1 MWNLQPSDLAVLKGE
16 GNRFAIFVQRLIR
29 AEAARG
35 GLPQS
40 EIETQLRSHIA
51 DGGVDTRV
59 RAAIPNDGS
68 GWFAVPTVW
77 QFKAVEASSIGSS
90 KLRKELAGAFVRSLI
105 ETGYGYRFCLLD
117 DVTPKKTQAWEELL
131 GDEIAKFAPAAPKPR
146 VVHGAHLLS
155 WAERFPALIAWL
167 RDRTSDGLHWDS
179 WSSNCRAVTPSYV
192 PNPAWQPIREQI
204 VRHVDFH
211 DASNPKDPCLTV
223 GGAAG
228 VGKTRLVFET
238 LADLPGSPGLVV
250 YAADEQAAK
259 QLATA
264 IANTPDQSAIL
275 VADECTPATQYFL
288 NEHLRGHLRRLRV
301 ICLDNTGQRL
311 ISSAQ
316 QPWLSADEL
325 RNTDKILEVNFPW
338 VPEDRRFQYAQ
349 LSRGYV
355 RLAADMCQHDAEL
368 AAGNMGGLLG
378 SVERYV
384 RHRLSRETLRLV
396 SLLALFHK
404 VGFRD
409 DKRDEVA
416 SLCQVA
422 GCSVQSLCDAVRV
435 VRESPGFVV
444 QAGRYWYV
452 SPEIV
457 ARVLFAEGWNTWVAR
472 DPAAFLRSLPEDL
485 LAQLIDRAAKLG
497 EQGVR
502 DQLADFF
509 RKWFDRL
516 KAEDLADPRNA
527 SLAAAVVE
535 AKPESYLPRLRAI
548 IESAQADSVRQ
559 IGGRTMPA
567 GSCPR
572 RTLVWLLEKLVCFP
586 EFFADCEACLFR
598 LAVHETEPQIGN
610 SATGIWRELFS
621 VHLSGTAMPFM
632 QRLEIL
638 RGRTASADVAEA
650 TLGFRGLDCALHGV
664 GGKAVGPPIV
674 AGRLR
679 SDHWRPDSYD
689 EELGCYRAAL
699 SVCEEHL
706 LRDDADRRRLAF
718 DVLSDGVTALLHRRL
733 LEDLAAVLT
742 PDRLT
747 EEEARRLLNE
757 VDRFLQIRDAPR
769 RVVREKEQCY
779 LDRVRCW
786 IDGFRPARFD
796 ALLRSICSREPW
808 DERFSRDPAMQ
819 RDEMDDLAE
828 QIVREPSRL
837 RSHLDWLTMP
847 EAQSAQRLGFALG
860 RADQELACGT
870 MLFDAAIRTGSAAL
884 LRGYIR
890 ALVAFQRSLSADLL
904 ERLEQLEAT
913 RPNVAVDIL
922 SQGGDLID
930 GFQRVIRLVEKHAVP
945 IPYLAYFSMGV
956 GDRKLTVDE
965 VGRVLPLFIEAVE
978 AADGDAARA
987 GLRFFA
993 TLLYAERGTTTESLL
1008 ADQAILSCA
1017 WTLAETSLPF
1027 VAAPTHADWMEIV
1040 ERLAVYDTERAVGLW
1055 ARALAGDD
1063 RWLATEAE
1071 EQLTKFA
1078 KEHPEAVL
1086 REFGNLL
1093 LDHELGWRLQV
1104 HVSRDLVARLP
1115 EELILAWVRDHGL
1128 AAARAIARHLPQPC
1142 MDESHE
1148 PVVPH
1153 LTETVLGEFDDDQVL
1168 ARFLEGSRTECWT
1181 GYASERFRRQAE
1193 DARRFLSN
1201 PNPRIRQ
1208 WAKQEMAHREQMA
1221 VLEDASQRGR
1231 QIFGAA
1237 RVDSDQP
1244 ESDRS
1249 EDHQNA
1255 EHRQALHQ
1263 VHQVEQKEDF
1273 EQVLGGWTQKEHE
1286 EGDFGAG
1293 EQRAVG
1299 EPASGQQR
1307 QPSRRCE
1314 RAPDAGNRD
1323 DHVAERN
1330 AGQSTYNSSSV
1341 AISQPWPS
1349 GSIHR
1354 TIAMANDSRNMLSS
1368 RCRRLN

>member
-1 MWNLQPSDLAVLKGE
+1 M
-16 GNRFAIFVQRLIR
+16 
-29 AEAARG
+29 
-35 GLPQS
+35 
-40 EIETQLRSHIA
+40 
-51 DGGVDTRV
+51 
-59 RAAIPNDGS
+59 
-68 GWFAVPTVW
+68 
-77 QFKAVEASSIGSS
+77 
-90 KLRKELAGAFVRSLI
+90 
-105 ETGYGYRFCLLD
+105 
-117 DVTPKKTQAWEELL
+117 QA
-131 GDEIAKFAPAAPKPR
+131 
-146 VVHGAHLLS
+146 
-155 WAERFPALIAWL
+155 
-167 RDRTSDGLHWDS
+167 
-179 WSSNCRAVTPSYV
+179 SNCRAVTPNYV

-204 VRHVDFH
+204 LRHVDFH
-211 DASNPKDPCLTV
+211 PSSNPNDACLTV

-238 LADLPGSPGLVV
+238 LGDFLGAPGLVV

-259 QLATA
+259 QVATA

-288 NEHLRGHLRRLRV
+288 NEQLRGHVRRLRV

-311 ISSAQ
+311 VSSARQ
-316 QPWLSADEL
+316 IWLSADEL
-325 RNTDKILEVNFPW
+325 KNTDKILEANFPL
-338 VPEDRRFQYAQ
+338 VPEDRRYQYAQ
-349 LSRGYV
+349 LSRGFV

-384 RHRLSRETLRLV
+384 RHRLSPETLRLV

-404 VGFRD
+404 IGFRD
-409 DKRDEVA
+409 DKGDEVA

-422 GCSVQSLCDAVRV
+422 GCSVQSLGEAVQR

-472 DPAAFLRSLPEDL
+472 DPAAFLHSLPEDL

-509 RKWFDRL
+509 RNWFDRL
-516 KAEDLADPRNA
+516 LAEDLAVPHNA

-548 IESAQADSVRQ
+548 IESASDDSLRQ
-559 IGGRTMPA
+559 IGGRPMPA

-586 EFFADCEACLFR
+586 EFFADCEVCLFR

-621 VHLSGTAMPFM
+621 VHLSGTAVPFT

-638 RGRTASADVAEA
+638 RERTASADVTEA
-650 TLGFRGLDCALHGV
+650 ALAFRGLDRALHGV
-664 GGKAVGPPIV
+664 GGKAVGPPII

-679 SDHWRPDSYD
+679 PNHWCPESLD
-689 EELGCYRAAL
+689 EELACYRAVL

-706 LRDDADRRRLAF
+706 LRGDTDHRRLAF
-718 DVLSDGVTALLHRRL
+718 DVVCDGVTALLHRRL

-747 EEEARRLLNE
+747 EEEARCLLNK

-769 RVVREKEQCY
+769 RVVSEKEQCF
-779 LDRVRCW
+779 LDRVRRW

-808 DERFSRDPAMQ
+808 DERFSHDPATQ

-828 QIVREPSRL
+828 HIVREPSRL

-870 MLFDAAIRTGSAAL
+870 LLFDAAIRTGSAAL

-904 ERLEQLEAT
+904 EWLAQLEAE

-945 IPYLAYFSMGV
+945 VPYLAYFSMGI

-965 VGRVLPLFIEAVE
+965 MGRVLPLFIEAAE

-993 TLLYAERGTTTESLL
+993 TLLHGEREMTSESLL
-1008 ADQAILSCA
+1008 ANQAIRFCVWKLV
-1017 WTLAETSLPF
+1017 ETSLPF
-1027 VAAPTHADWMEIV
+1027 IAAPTQADWMEIV
-1040 ERLAVYDTERAVGLW
+1040 ERLGDYDTARAVGLW
-1055 ARALAGDD
+1055 ARALAGND
-1063 RWLATEAE
+1063 RWLAAEAE
-1071 EQLTKFA
+1071 ERLTGFA

-1086 REFGNLL
+1086 REFGSLL
-1093 LDHELGWRLQV
+1093 LDPELGWRLQV
-1104 HVSRDLVARLP
+1104 HALRELVARLP
-1115 EELILAWVRDHGL
+1115 ESLVLDWVRDHGL
-1128 AAARAIARHLPQPC
+1128 SAARAIAPHLPQPC
-1142 MDESHE
+1142 LDESGT
-1148 PVVPH
+1148 PFVPH
-1153 LTETVLGEFDDDQVL
+1153 LTDAVLGEFDDDQVL
-1168 ARFLEGSRTECWT
+1168 ARFREGSRTECWT

-1208 WAKQEMAHREQMA
+1208 WAKQEMAYREHMA
-1221 VLEDASQRGR
+1221 VLEEQEDA
-1231 QIFGAA
+1231 
-1237 RVDSDQP
+1237 
-1244 ESDRS
+1244 
-1249 EDHQNA
+1249 
-1255 EHRQALHQ
+1255 
-1263 VHQVEQKEDF
+1263 EQWL
-1273 EQVLGGWTQKEHE
+1273 Q
-1286 EGDFGAG
+1286 
-1293 EQRAVG
+1293 
-1299 EPASGQQR
+1299 
-1307 QPSRRCE
+1307 
-1314 RAPDAGNRD
+1314 
-1323 DHVAERN
+1323 
-1330 AGQSTYNSSSV
+1330 
-1341 AISQPWPS
+1341 
-1349 GSIHR
+1349 
-1354 TIAMANDSRNMLSS
+1354 
-1368 RCRRLN
+1368 